1 MKRRRPYPIGAAL
14 SATTSAGARRR
25 GFTLIEL
32 LVVIA
37 IIGILAAMLL
47 PALSKARQSAKRAS
61 CLSNVKQITLACMMY
76 AGDNDEC
83 LPFAL
88 VFTWETSYINISLST
103 GDPYFQDVIGPQIAN
118 IPNHITQVF
127 KCPNAQNFQ
136 GGWLLAPT
144 ACDYR
149 YNCYW
154 ASHDATT
161 NPPTPVWTGS
171 APGRRLSNVAVP
183 SAAVLLA
190 DQVFPNWDPSWF
202 PHAGINCGYVDGHAE
217 WVSMQTYCSQVP
229 GGCTPSANDSL
240 YAPFWGT
247 GWQ

>member
-1 MKRRRPYPIGAAL
+1 MKHRRPYPIGAAL

-61 CLSNVKQITLACMMY
+61 CLNNIKEITLACAMY

-83 LPFAL
+83 LPFAIVL
-88 VFTWETSYINISLST
+88 QYESPYFIQDSSAA
-103 GDPYFQDVIGPQIAN
+103 DPYFQDIIGPQIAN

-127 KCPNAQNFQ
+127 KCLNAQNIQ
-136 GGWLLAPT
+136 GGWLVAT
-144 ACDYR
+144 NACDYR

-154 ASHDATT
+154 AAHDTKALPAGATSGPAGT
-161 NPPTPVWTGS
+161 
-171 APGRRLSNVAVP
+171 APGRRLSNVANA
-183 SAAVLLA
+183 SMAILISDFAYT
-190 DQVFPNWDPSWF
+190 NWQPSWL
-202 PHAGINCGYVDGHAE
+202 PHDGINCGYVDGHAE
-217 WVSMQTYCSQVP
+217 WVS
-229 GGCTPSANDSL
+229 SATFFAQDNSSDL
-240 YAPFWGT
+240 YSPFYSN
-247 GWQ
+247 GWVQ